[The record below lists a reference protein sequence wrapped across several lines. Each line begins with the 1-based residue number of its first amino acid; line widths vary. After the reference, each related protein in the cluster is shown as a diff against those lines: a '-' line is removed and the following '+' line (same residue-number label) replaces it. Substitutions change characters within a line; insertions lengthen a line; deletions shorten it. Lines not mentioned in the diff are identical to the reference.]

1 MTPSALAPRPSVIDS
16 RDPPAGS
23 SRSGAHLL
31 LEAKLSI
38 PRPRP
43 GTVRRTRLLRQL
55 RAARDRRVIS
65 IVAPPGYGKTSL
77 LVQWTAQDPRSV
89 AWLTADHGD
98 NDPVVF
104 LTYLAAAIDRIE
116 PLDPDLF
123 RAIGSLAVS
132 PRTVVGRILVALQRR
147 AQPVLIVIDD
157 AHRLTDQTCLDALGE
172 LITYLPEGSKVV
184 IVGREPVALPF
195 PRWRAEGL
203 MLEFGP
209 DELAMDEQEAAG
221 LGRKLGVR
229 LSADAATHLA
239 RQTEGWPALLA
250 LATLESRRSPDRDAQ
265 IDPGSDRVIAD
276 YLRSEVLEGRPADE
290 IAFLLHTSILERLSG
305 PLCDAVTD
313 RRRSDDL
320 LARLAGSTLLVDA
333 YGGSYRYHVLLRDFL
348 RGELTA
354 REPER
359 VAGLHERAAAWYE
372 ATGALDHAVDHAFAA
387 GNVDLAAAL
396 AGEGM
401 LLYHWS
407 GRRATTR
414 AWFRRFGDDALRER
428 PWLAILAA
436 WEALGA
442 GDVASSERLAD
453 IAELGTFDGRPP
465 DGTASFESGRAM
477 LRASMC
483 RAGADDALANANLA
497 VDLERAGSP
506 WRDFSLWQLALALR
520 TKGDRQGADEALAD
534 AVVAARSTGNVGL
547 TYCLVG
553 HRAQLAADRADWT
566 AAAALVDEDDE
577 LAASANIEGYLSS
590 APARAAQARIAIH
603 HGDIEGARL
612 GLAQAMSLRP
622 LLTAACPGLAVES
635 LLAFAQAH
643 LAIGDAAGART
654 LLAQAGQVIRS
665 RPDLGILPREVAALR
680 ATIASLPIGVAGASS
695 LTASELRVLA
705 LLPYYL
711 SFKEIGERLG
721 VKATTVKTHALAI
734 YGKLGASTRSEAV
747 DLAVDAGL
755 LERFPT

>member
-1 MTPSALAPRPSVIDS
+1 VPRS
-16 RDPPAGS
+16 
-23 SRSGAHLL
+23 
-31 LEAKLSI
+31 
-38 PRPRP
+38 
-43 GTVRRTRLLRQL
+43 RLLRQL

-65 IVAPPGYGKTSL
+65 IVAPPGYGKTRL
-77 LVQWTAQDPRSV
+77 LVQWATQDPRSV

-116 PLDPDLF
+116 QLDPDLF
-123 RAIGSLAVS
+123 RAIGSLAAS

-172 LITYLPEGSKVV
+172 LITYLPEASKVV

-203 MLEFGP
+203 MLEIGP
-209 DELAMDEQEAAG
+209 GELAMDAQEAAG
-221 LGRKLGVR
+221 LGRELGVK
-229 LSADAATHLA
+229 LSADATMQLT

-265 IDPGSDRVIAD
+265 IDPGGDRVIAD
-276 YLRSEVLEGRPADE
+276 YLRSEVLEGRPPDE
-290 IAFLLHTSILERLSG
+290 IAFLLRTSILEQLSG
-305 PLCDAVTD
+305 PVCDAVTG
-313 RRRSDDL
+313 RRSSDDL
-320 LARLAGSTLLVDA
+320 LTQLAESTLLVDE

-348 RGELTA
+348 RSELTA
-354 REPER
+354 REPEL

-372 ATGALDHAVDHAFAA
+372 ANGALDRAVDHAFAA

-396 AGEGM
+396 AGKGM

-414 AWFRRFGDDALRER
+414 AWLRRFGDDALRER
-428 PWLAILAA
+428 PWLAVLAA
-436 WEALGA
+436 WEALGS

-453 IAELGTFDGRPP
+453 VAEHGTFDGRPP

-477 LRASMC
+477 LRAAMC
-483 RAGADDALANANLA
+483 RAGVDDALTNANLA
-497 VDLERAGSP
+497 VGLEPAGSP
-506 WRDFSLWQLALALR
+506 WRDFALWHLAFARVLVGDRTGADDALA
-520 TKGDRQGADEALAD
+520 EAIA
-534 AVVAARSTGNVGL
+534 AARSAGNVGL
-547 TYCLVG
+547 MYCLVG
-553 HRAQLAADRADWT
+553 HRGLLAAERGDWT
-566 AAAALVDEDDE
+566 AAAALVDQGDE
-577 LAASANIEGYLSS
+577 LAGSANVEGYLSS

-603 HGDIEGARL
+603 RGDIEGARL

-635 LLAFAQAH
+635 LLAFAHAH

-654 LLAQAGQVIRS
+654 LLAQAGQVIRR
-665 RPDLGILPREVAALR
+665 RPDLGALPREMAALR
-680 ATIASLPIGVAGASS
+680 ATITSLPIGVAGASS
-695 LTASELRVLA
+695 LTASELRVMA